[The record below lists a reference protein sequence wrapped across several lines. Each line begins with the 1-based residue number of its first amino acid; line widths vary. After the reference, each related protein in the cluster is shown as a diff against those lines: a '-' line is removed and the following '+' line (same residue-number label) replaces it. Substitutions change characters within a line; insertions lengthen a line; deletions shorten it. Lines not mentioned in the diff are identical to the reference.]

1 MGIAFRKQRMAG
13 KNGRGLIIFAGKPVG
28 QELLDFAYGAV
39 RSGLGDQ
46 KLFIISLSVGKP
58 GQTAGQD
65 GLVLQQQKAVPQSC
79 VGGQQHGLQKPM
91 VLSYVVLCL
100 SNGDFPFFDQWL
112 QPLLKGGLEEM
123 GLCLQSLFCEDGVA
137 LLPDLLQKGRG
148 LLLLIGQ
155 QRGKVLVGLAQQ
167 RQIVFH
173 VPLAAEAVF
182 RQQYGQLRLGS

>member
-1 MGIAFRKQRMAG
+1 
-13 KNGRGLIIFAGKPVG
+13 
-28 QELLDFAYGAV
+28 
-39 RSGLGDQ
+39 
-46 KLFIISLSVGKP
+46 
-58 GQTAGQD
+58 
-65 GLVLQQQKAVPQSC
+65 
-79 VGGQQHGLQKPM
+79 
-91 VLSYVVLCL
+91 
-100 SNGDFPFFDQWL
+100 
-112 QPLLKGGLEEM
+112 M

-137 LLPDLLQKGRG
+137 LLPDLLQKGGGHGEACRG